1 MIDQKVEKGL
11 EKEVEVFQILN
22 FLMKKKRKDMIIKTK
37 NIIIID
43 IKSIII
49 INVI

>member
-1 MIDQKVEKGL
+1 MRDQKVEKGL

-22 FLMKKKRKDMIIKTK
+22 FLMKKKWKDMIIKTK

-43 IKSIII
+43 IKSIKII
-49 INVI
+49 KVI